1 MNYSF
6 EKKQHEQEIFNL
18 RGDYAVKML
27 DLEDKIEKLNKEI
40 ESNKKL
46 IDSLNVEINELKVN
60 NFNFSIW
67 IL

>member
-1 MNYSF
+1 LNYSF

-60 NFNFSIW
+60 NFNFSI
-67 IL
+67 

>member
-1 MNYSF
+1 
-6 EKKQHEQEIFNL
+6 
-18 RGDYAVKML
+18 ML

-60 NFNFSIW
+60 NFNFNI
-67 IL
+67 